1 MKKSIAVMTSAVALF
16 SCMCGALPC
25 TAHEMTSSYAESQT
39 FGDWEYEVID
49 GAVKIIKYNGDPL
62 ETDDFNIYLP
72 SEIDGIKVKSI
83 DIDAFSNKRSSWYY
97 LVIPDDCECIFPQ
110 GLLKDREISG
120 IKKGDFE
127 YFYSASDSGDYLT
140 IGIWTKKAYNEMYDV
155 VVPESVCG
163 YPVKRIQQGVFG
175 GAHNINKLTLPDT
188 IDQLQQNMFN
198 NCSMTEVNIPESVLF
213 IPDRC
218 FSYCLNLKNV
228 IFHDNLLVVSNKA
241 FENTPFEIPEKYRD
255 ENAEASYNSGKKT
268 VGEWVLNYSYN
279 KSGELVTSLYKYLGS
294 AEVLTIPSE
303 VEGVKITAGNRSND
317 ILFENTTVR
326 EVIFDKDAEYITGIR
341 SDYVEKVTISPDS
354 KISSINFLNGCT
366 ALKSLVL
373 PPNIKSIE
381 GFGLNGCSSLEELVI
396 QSSEFSMK
404 GNAVLTG
411 TKIKELDLPGNCE
424 LVVSRLPDTLKTVK
438 FREGDCVNIYN
449 QAFENSKVD
458 TLIFSPDIKELIVG
472 SSAFKNT
479 AIETLELPA
488 GKNTIGSNAFRGCN
502 NLKEVTANGENEISS
517 TAFSECNVLEKVT
530 FSGKVNAGELA
541 FDNCPELSQVN
552 FDLSNDISGRCF
564 NNCPKLFTINGIEA
578 IKDGSTEFVPE
589 LKDYIMKNWQT
600 ADEVGF
606 IDKFTVNSAK
616 KIVSEVTDESM
627 TDIQK
632 VKALHDWVCANT
644 VYGND
649 KDQYLGDHVDSS
661 VFMDGVAVCEG
672 YAKTYNLLLNE
683 AGIETCFVH
692 NRAHA
697 WNVVKINGEW
707 FHIDTTWD
715 DGENVKYQW
724 FMRSDADMIKAGGS
738 HATWTIYSPSA
749 LHDFQPSE
757 LPVCDTEMGDANGDS
772 IVDAKDASA
781 VLAEYSNLS
790 VGNEHSFSNKQTA
803 SADINF
809 DGNTDAKD
817 ASSILA
823 YYSYLSTGGDK
834 SIMEYCF
841 NN

>member
-16 SCMCGALPC
+16 SCMCGALPY
-25 TAHEMTSSYAESQT
+25 TAHEMTASYAESQT
-39 FGDWEYEVID
+39 FGDWEYEVTD
-49 GAVKIIKYNGDPL
+49 GAVNIIKYNGDPL
-62 ETDDFNIYLP
+62 ATDDFNIVFP

-110 GLLKDREISG
+110 GLLKNREIGG
-120 IKKGDFE
+120 IKQGDFE

-140 IGIWTKKAYNEMYDV
+140 IGTWTKKAYNEMYDV

-188 IDQLQQNMFN
+188 IDQLQQYTFS

-255 ENAEASYNSGKKT
+255 ENATASFNSGRKT

-279 KSGELVTSLYKYLGS
+279 KSGELVTSLYRYLGS

-326 EVIFDKDAEYITGIR
+326 EVIFDKDAEHITGIR
-341 SDYVEKVTISPDS
+341 SDYVEKITLPENENIT
-354 KISSINFLNGCT
+354 SINFLNGCT
-366 ALKSLVL
+366 ALKSLVI

-381 GFGLNGCSSLEELVI
+381 GFGLNGCSSLEKLVI
-396 QSSEFSMK
+396 QSDEFLMK

-424 LVVSRLPDTLKTVK
+424 IAASNFPSTLKIVK
-438 FREGDCVNIYN
+438 FGAGDCVSIYN
-449 QAFENSKVD
+449 SAFENSFVEN
-458 TLIFSPDIKELIVG
+458 LVFSPDIKELIINQN
-472 SSAFKNT
+472 AFQGA
-479 AIETLELPA
+479 AIEKLELPS
-488 GKNTIGSNAFRGCN
+488 GKNTIGSNAFKGCN
-502 NLKEVTANGENEISS
+502 NLKEIIANGETEISS
-517 TAFSECNVLEKVT
+517 NAFSDCTALEKVT
-530 FSGKVNAGELA
+530 FNGKSNIGELA
-541 FDNCPELSQVN
+541 FNGCTELSEVN
-552 FDLSNDISGRCF
+552 LDLNDNISGRCF
-564 NNCPKLFTINGIEA
+564 NNCPKLYTINGIEVV
-578 IKDGSTEFVPE
+578 KDGSAEFAPE
-589 LKDYIMKNWQT
+589 LKEYIMKNWQT

-616 KIVSEVTDESM
+616 KVVSEVTDDSM

-649 KDQYLGDHVDSS
+649 AEQYLGDHVDSA

-672 YAKTYNLLLNE
+672 YAKTYNLLLHE
-683 AGIETCFVH
+683 AGIKTCCVH
-692 NRAHA
+692 NGDHA

-715 DGENVKYQW
+715 DGDNVKYQW
-724 FMRSDADMIKAGGS
+724 FMRSDADMKNAGGY
-738 HATWTIYSPSA
+738 HATWTLFCPSS
-749 LHDFQPSE
+749 LHDFQSAE
-757 LPVCDTEMGDANGDS
+757 LPACDTEMGDANGDS
-772 IVDAKDASA
+772 TIDAKDASA

-790 VGNEHSFSNKQTA
+790 VGNEHTFSDKQTA

-817 ASSILA
+817 ASSILG